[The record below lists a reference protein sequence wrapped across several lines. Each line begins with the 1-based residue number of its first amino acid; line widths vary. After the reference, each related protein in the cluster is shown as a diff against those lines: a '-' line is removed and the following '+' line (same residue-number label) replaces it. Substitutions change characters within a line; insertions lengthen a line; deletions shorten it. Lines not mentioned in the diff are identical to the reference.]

1 MLSLRMLK
9 KHKRSTIAVM
19 IAETFCI
26 MCLVVIYTLS
36 GSYLDTLTEF
46 RKNIYGE
53 WKAVMMTHDAEK
65 EAAVKASGVMSEQ
78 GVYRFAGRIINS
90 AFCAD
95 DIAGAEIQYPAV
107 GYMDEEAVHMLAI
120 KLMALMLVT
129 RGGRLDARRSPR
141 PKKVAE
147 KP

>member
-9 KHKRSTIAVM
+9 KHKRSTVAVM

-65 EAAVKASGVMSEQ
+65 EAAVKASGVISKQ
-78 GVYRFAGRIINS
+78 GVYRFAGRIVNS

-95 DIAGAEIQYPAV
+95 DIAGAEIKYPAV
-107 GYMDEEAVHMLAI
+107 GYMDEAAVHMLAI

-129 RGGRLDARRSPR
+129 RGSRLDARRSPR